1 VAGFVSVA
9 VLAFTVGIGTIVYA
23 YAVIEPHLARVSNQA
38 VANIEWAERGL
49 QVLETHA
56 LATQQ
61 LNAPQPSTVAILREV
76 PDVIAQSAYLSDHAA
91 QTLRR
96 TATTLRGV
104 EDNLG
109 IVLPDEAFNQ
119 NAKAMA
125 TTAQSLDGLIPMLLT
140 LREHT
145 DTLATDFAR
154 ASESA
159 NELQEALQ
167 REQVTINAAQTRL
180 RQTREAMRGANL
192 RTEIPRMMTLNGGL
206 YIGLAILLLGMGGL
220 WARVATLSARV

>member
-1 VAGFVSVA
+1 MAGFVSVA
-9 VLAFTVGIGTIVYA
+9 VLAFAIGIGTIIYA
-23 YAVIEPHLARVSNQA
+23 YAVIEPNLARVSNQA
-38 VANIEWAERGL
+38 VANIELAERGL

-56 LATQQ
+56 LATRQ
-61 LNAPQPSTVAILREV
+61 LNAPQPSTVATLREI

-119 NAKAMA
+119 NAEAIA
-125 TTAQSLDGLIPMLLT
+125 TTAQSLDGLTPMLLT
-140 LREHT
+140 LRERT
-145 DTLATDFAR
+145 DTLARDFAQ

-159 NELQEALQ
+159 NELQEAL
-167 REQVTINAAQTRL
+167 RSKQVTIDAAQAQL
-180 RQTREAMRGANL
+180 RQTREAMTGANL
-192 RTEIPRMMTLNGGL
+192 RTEIPRMVGLNGGL
-206 YIGLAILLLGMGGL
+206 YVGLAILLLGMGGL
-220 WARVATLSARV
+220 WKRVATLAARV